1 MAWQVYRNDVPFF
14 RQVPTQRFTDNVPFR
29 LVSHPSMKQ
38 QQSLCPLRRVLFD
51 VLLYRQLEISGNLH
65 LAALLKPI
73 VLITKIIVA
82 VVAALVWAHNAG
94 FNISTLIAGLGVGS
108 LAIALAAQRTM
119 ENVIGAA
126 TLYAARPIRPGD
138 LCRFG
143 DITGVVEEI
152 GLRSVTLRSLDRT
165 LVSIPNS
172 KFAAEQIE
180 NISVRDRIRFFKRLQ
195 LQMPTSEQLRG

>member
-1 MAWQVYRNDVPFF
+1 M
-14 RQVPTQRFTDNVPFR
+14 R
-29 LVSHPSMKQ
+29 LIIY
-38 QQSLCPLRRVLFD
+38 
-51 VLLYRQLEISGNLH
+51 VLLFRAVINQLGLVDYRQGLSAELTLEYLASTVLIIGLITLWRDYKIRQLEISGNLH

-126 TLYAARPIRPGD
+126 TLYAARPSVLAI
-138 LCRFG
+138 CAAS
-143 DITGVVEEI
+143 EI
-152 GLRSVTLRSLDRT
+152 SPALWRRSVCAR
-165 LVSIPNS
+165 
-172 KFAAEQIE
+172 
-180 NISVRDRIRFFKRLQ
+180 
-195 LQMPTSEQLRG
+195 

>member
-1 MAWQVYRNDVPFF
+1 MIIGLITLWRDY
-14 RQVPTQRFTDNVPFR
+14 
-29 LVSHPSMKQ
+29 KI
-38 QQSLCPLRRVLFD
+38 
-51 VLLYRQLEISGNLH
+51 RQLEISGHLH

-119 ENVIGAA
+119 ENVMAPPRF
-126 TLYAARPIRPGD
+126 TARPIRPGD

-152 GLRSVTLRSLDRT
+152 GLRW
-165 LVSIPNS
+165 
-172 KFAAEQIE
+172 
-180 NISVRDRIRFFKRLQ
+180 
-195 LQMPTSEQLRG
+195 